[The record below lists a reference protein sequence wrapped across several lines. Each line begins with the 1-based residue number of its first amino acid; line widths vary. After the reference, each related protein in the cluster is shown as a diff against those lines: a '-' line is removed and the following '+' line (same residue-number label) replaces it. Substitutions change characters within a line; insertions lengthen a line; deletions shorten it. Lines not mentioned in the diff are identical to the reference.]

1 MKENIESIY
10 AEFPWWLIKD
20 IPWGVVC
27 SSNPKE
33 PLLGF
38 LRVCVTQSS
47 LSGWKEIYLVDIKA
61 MRVVDSAFM
70 VMKNVKGVHL
80 YGAEGSLSIEGEQS
94 SNFLINE
101 FITSWGSSN
110 DVYEKYMARL
120 INLKAVCSKLERMLK
135 TIERTCGIDD
145 VLNELKENLSKY
157 QDEVKSMVLEYPQE
171 YISKWGSPRCI
182 NELLIKSSS
191 NE

>member
-47 LSGWKEIYLVDIKA
+47 LSGWKEIYHYHIIKLKYI
-61 MRVVDSAFM
+61 RT
-70 VMKNVKGVHL
+70 KWLLKGRK
-80 YGAEGSLSIEGEQS
+80 EGQQ
-94 SNFLINE
+94 
-101 FITSWGSSN
+101 GS
-110 DVYEKYMARL
+110 
-120 INLKAVCSKLERMLK
+120 
-135 TIERTCGIDD
+135 
-145 VLNELKENLSKY
+145 
-157 QDEVKSMVLEYPQE
+157 
-171 YISKWGSPRCI
+171 
-182 NELLIKSSS
+182 
-191 NE
+191 